1 MQITLQNI
9 SKKYKSQWIF
19 RNVNYT
25 FEKGKKY
32 AILGENGSGKSTLL
46 KIVSGQTTPNKG
58 TITYFSETEIEIE
71 NIHQKLS
78 YCAPYIDLIEELTF
92 TELIDF
98 VRKFKPFTKTFDA
111 HKLQKQFNFSENK
124 WIKDYSSGM
133 KQRVKLILAL
143 YLDVDLILLDE
154 PTNNL
159 DEEGVKWY
167 LKTINEIDKNKTII
181 IASNIKR
188 EYEFCDEV
196 IKLSDYK

>member
-9 SKKYKSQWIF
+9 AKKYKSQWIF
-19 RNVNYT
+19 RNVNYI

-46 KIVSGQTTPNKG
+46 KIISGQTTPNKG
-58 TITYFSETEIEIE
+58 TVSYFSDTKIELE
-71 NIHQKLS
+71 DVHKKLS
-78 YCAPYIDLIEELTF
+78 YCAPYIDIIEELTF
-92 TELIDF
+92 AEIVAF
-98 VRKFKPFTKTFDA
+98 VAKFKPFTTTFDV
-111 HKLQKQFNFSENK
+111 HTLQKQFNFSENK

-154 PTNNL
+154 PTSNL
-159 DEEGVKWY
+159 DEEGVQWF

-196 IKLSDYK
+196 IKISDYR